1 MGTTLIL
8 NGSPRAPRS
17 NSKLYSGLFRHYA
30 RNHTDYRDITRTN
43 HSELC
48 RAMGQHT
55 DTLLVF
61 PLYADSLPVGVLD
74 FLKALEADPP
84 HTKPVISVLIN
95 CGFLEASQNET
106 AIRIIGAFC
115 RRNGYRL
122 GSILMLGSGEAILRT
137 PFRYVAVRAIRRL
150 VRSIEKRDYKTIRAT
165 MPIGKRLFRIAA
177 DIYWTNY
184 GKRFGVSKEQMRTMD
199 IEKP

>member
-1 MGTTLIL
+1 M
-8 NGSPRAPRS
+8 
-17 NSKLYSGLFRHYA
+17 
-30 RNHTDYRDITRTN
+30 
-43 HSELC
+43 
-48 RAMGQHT
+48 
-55 DTLLVF
+55 
-61 PLYADSLPVGVLD
+61 GVLD

-150 VRSIEKRDYKTIRAT
+150 VRSIEKRDYRTIRAT

-184 GKRFGVSKEQMRTMD
+184 GKRFGVSKEQMQTMD

>member
-1 MGTTLIL
+1 
-8 NGSPRAPRS
+8 
-17 NSKLYSGLFRHYA
+17 
-30 RNHTDYRDITRTN
+30 
-43 HSELC
+43 
-48 RAMGQHT
+48 MGQHT

-150 VRSIEKRDYKTIRAT
+150 VRSIEKRDYRTIRAT

-184 GKRFGVSKEQMRTMD
+184 GKRFGVSKEQMQTMD